1 MANLTDKDGVKY
13 KISEHTDRKF
23 IKSKDY
29 KEAFIKTM
37 VEYTGDDSEEA
48 LKKYQNEY
56 NGILDESKP
65 REKSNPVNDALE
77 CITYWGEEEV

>member
-1 MANLTDKDGVKY
+1 MGKIVDKDGVTHR
-13 KISEHTDRKF
+13 IIDQDERKF

-37 VEYTGDDSEEA
+37 VEHTGDDSEEA
-48 LKKYQNEY
+48 LKKYQDEY
-56 NGILDESKP
+56 NSVLDESKN